1 MSVWADGTSSV
12 LSIAVLLDGI
22 DGSDTG
28 VARLFERVRDIPF
41 RFAAHRDAD
50 TLLACGAGTCAPKHA
65 LLARLYEQLGLET
78 RFLYVSFR
86 FDEMPGQFPPALRRA
101 AHDGIVRGH
110 AALRVRRPHGWID
123 IDATFDRPLAAAG
136 FVVTQAWDGRTSM
149 PLVVTPLS
157 RVESTLPPEHEERLL
172 GIDHRTSFPRA
183 VAQPLNEW
191 LDRLRQEWRS
201 SGHAPLVR

>member
-1 MSVWADGTSSV
+1 
-12 LSIAVLLDGI
+12 
-22 DGSDTG
+22 
-28 VARLFERVRDIPF
+28 
-41 RFAAHRDAD
+41 
-50 TLLACGAGTCAPKHA
+50 

>member
-1 MSVWADGTSSV
+1 M
-12 LSIAVLLDGI
+12 LSISALLDGV
-22 DGSDTG
+22 DGSDAG
-28 VARLFERVRDIPF
+28 VTRLFERVRDIPF

-65 LLARLYEQLGLET
+65 LRARLYGQLGLET

-136 FVVTQAWDGRTSM
+136 FVVTDAWDGRTSM

-172 GIDHRTSFPRA
+172 GIAHRTSFPRS
-183 VAQPLNEW
+183 VVEPLNAW
-191 LDRLRQEWRS
+191 LDTLREAWRS
-201 SGHAPLVR
+201 TGREPLTR